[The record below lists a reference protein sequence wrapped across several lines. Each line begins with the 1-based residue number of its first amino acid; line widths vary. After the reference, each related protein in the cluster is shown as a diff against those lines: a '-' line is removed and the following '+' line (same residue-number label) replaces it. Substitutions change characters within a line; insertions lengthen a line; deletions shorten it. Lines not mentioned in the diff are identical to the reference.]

1 MKDMTAFSPYCAV
14 VSDEDNERTR
24 WTLTEWTIITWY
36 LTCRAATFVRDATY
50 TANVAF
56 TISFVVIRVSGV
68 PPPLS
73 NSVP

>member
-1 MKDMTAFSPYCAV
+1 MKDMTAFTPDCAA

-24 WTLTEWTIITWY
+24 WALTEWTIITWY
-36 LTCRAATFVRDATY
+36 LTRRAAAFVRDATY
-50 TANVAF
+50 TANVTFA
-56 TISFVVIRVSGV
+56 ISFVVIRISGV